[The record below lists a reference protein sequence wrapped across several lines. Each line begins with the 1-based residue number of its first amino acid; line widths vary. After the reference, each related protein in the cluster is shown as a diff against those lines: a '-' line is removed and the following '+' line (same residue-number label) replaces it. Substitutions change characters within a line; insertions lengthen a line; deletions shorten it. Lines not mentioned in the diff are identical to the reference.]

1 MGFVEWGR
9 PVNQVQ
15 GGKVAWQGWDLPSHW
30 NVEHVTPEVE
40 EIISYP
46 PWEDLP
52 FVYLFI
58 FAIWDEGLE
67 P

>member
-15 GGKVAWQGWDLPSHW
+15 GSKVAWQGWDLPSCW
-30 NVEHVTPEVE
+30 NMECFTLEVE
-40 EIISYP
+40 EIILYP
-46 PWEDLP
+46 SWEDLP
-52 FVYLFI
+52 FVFFFL
-58 FAIWDEGLE
+58 FAIWGEDLE